1 MDLCFLQCNEKD
13 SKYILNEKKNTIII
27 TSTEEGVLKN
37 LLM

>member
-1 MDLCFLQCNEKD
+1 MDLCFLQCNTKD
-13 SKYILNEKKNTIII
+13 SKNIERKKTTIII

>member
-1 MDLCFLQCNEKD
+1 MDLCFLQCNEKTPN
-13 SKYILNEKKNTIII
+13 ILYENKNTIII